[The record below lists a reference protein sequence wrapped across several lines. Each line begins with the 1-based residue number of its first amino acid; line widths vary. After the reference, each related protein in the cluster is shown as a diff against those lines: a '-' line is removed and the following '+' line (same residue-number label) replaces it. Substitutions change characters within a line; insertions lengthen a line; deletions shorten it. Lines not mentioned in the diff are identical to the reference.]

1 MFKVNNRINKY
12 KDNMCNS
19 NNNNY
24 RILFNIRIL
33 LNNRMK
39 VWISWILRVCS
50 RMNRL
55 INSIMWL
62 RLSNYKKAMLKTM
75 VLELKIIRCRILV
88 RKQNWLRK
96 HIWRDLSWWI
106 WYGLENLKVGTSI
119 KYWWDISILKILER
133 RDKTRVIK
141 R

>member
-39 VWISWILRVCS
+39 V
-50 RMNRL
+50 
-55 INSIMWL
+55 
-62 RLSNYKKAMLKTM
+62 
-75 VLELKIIRCRILV
+75 
-88 RKQNWLRK
+88 
-96 HIWRDLSWWI
+96 
-106 WYGLENLKVGTSI
+106 
-119 KYWWDISILKILER
+119 
-133 RDKTRVIK
+133 
-141 R
+141 